1 MQGRQLLSMKCRDE
15 ARKGSQAVDGI
26 LLKGGRHARIARECS
41 CGYTELDTLQV
52 PAIATEAATLRTLI
66 LPFLRSRQSYSIVA
80 LPVLATSLTA
90 QEVIVISGTSIVAA
104 DARTGS
110 IRRAAFKRLANRHT

>member
-1 MQGRQLLSMKCRDE
+1 MECQDE

-26 LLKGGRHARIARECS
+26 LLKGGRHARIARKCS
-41 CGYTELDTLQV
+41 CGYTELDPLQM
-52 PAIATEAATLRTLI
+52 PAMATEAATLRTLI
-66 LPFLRSRQSYSIVA
+66 LPFLRFRQSCGIVA

-90 QEVIVISGTSIVAA
+90 QEVIRFSGTSIVAT

-110 IRRAAFKRLANRHT
+110 IRRAAFKRLANRRT